1 MNLHLINPSEVIVSG
16 RPMGNNI
23 NEDRLLA
30 YITEVEMM
38 NIKPVLGDN
47 LFHQLLRS
55 VDEPNDIITKLMSGG
70 SYEYDGKVYYFAG
83 LKSTISYYVF
93 AKNVMVGDFQPTR
106 YGIVL
111 KESDYSSHIS
121 TAERS
126 ACYND
131 TIEVANAYLQDCIDY
146 CKRVGLLTKGI
157 GKSTSSGGIK
167 IKKIG

>member
-1 MNLHLINPSEVIVSG
+1 MNLHLINPTEVVIAG

-47 LFHQLLRS
+47 LFHQLLIS

-93 AKNVMVGDFQPTR
+93 AQNVMSGDFQSTR
-106 YGIVL
+106 YGMVL
-111 KESDYSSHIS
+111 KDGYYSSHIS
-121 TAERS
+121 SKERS
-126 ACYND
+126 DCYNNAL
-131 TIEVANAYLQDCIDY
+131 EVANQYLNECVRY
-146 CKRVGLLTKGI
+146 CRHKGLIQKGR
-157 GKSTSSGGIK
+157 KNTLSTGGIT
-167 IKKIG
+167 IRKIG

>member
-1 MNLHLINPSEVIVSG
+1 MKQHLIQTNEVVIAG

-23 NEDRLLA
+23 NDERLLA

-38 NIKPVLGDN
+38 SIKPVLGDK
-47 LFHQLLRS
+47 LYHQLLQDDI
-55 VDEPNDIITKLMSGG
+55 DESLEKLLSGG
-70 SYEYDGKVYYFAG
+70 SYVYRGDVFHFTG
-83 LKSTISYYVF
+83 LKATISYYVF

-111 KESDYSSHIS
+111 KESDYSTHIS

-126 ACYND
+126 SCYND
-131 TIEVANAYLQDCIDY
+131 TIEVANSYLQDCIDY
-146 CKRVGLLTKGI
+146 CKRIGLISNGI

-167 IKKIG
+167 IRKIG

>member
-1 MNLHLINPSEVIVSG
+1 MKQHLINPDEVVIAG

-23 NEDRLLA
+23 NEERLLA
-30 YITEVEMM
+30 YITEAEMM

-47 LFHQLLRS
+47 LFHQLLS
-55 VDEPNDIITKLMSGG
+55 DDSDTNDLIVRLMSGG
-70 SYEYDGKVYYFAG
+70 SYEYKGEIFHFTG
-83 LKSTISYYVF
+83 LKTAISYYVF

-111 KESDYSSHIS
+111 KESDYSTHIS

-131 TIEVANAYLQDCIDY
+131 SIEVANSYLQDCIDY

-167 IKKIG
+167 IRKIG